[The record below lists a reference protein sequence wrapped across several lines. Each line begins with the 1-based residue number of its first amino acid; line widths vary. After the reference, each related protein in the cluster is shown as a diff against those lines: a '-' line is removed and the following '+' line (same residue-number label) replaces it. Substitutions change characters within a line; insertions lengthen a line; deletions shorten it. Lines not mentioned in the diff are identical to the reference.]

1 MTRRTMSLEP
11 GLCEPYRVEEGEDEG
26 ILWMGRHKEAS
37 GSRKMWKGQSPELT
51 VLTGQQE
58 AEASTQVTL
67 GQDRGDHCLQRS
79 AKSSLTPK
87 EALLPEIRTS
97 ETLSA

>member
-37 GSRKMWKGQSPELT
+37 GSRKMWKVRGMLRIFRHLCDT
-51 VLTGQQE
+51 V
-58 AEASTQVTL
+58 
-67 GQDRGDHCLQRS
+67 
-79 AKSSLTPK
+79 
-87 EALLPEIRTS
+87 
-97 ETLSA
+97 